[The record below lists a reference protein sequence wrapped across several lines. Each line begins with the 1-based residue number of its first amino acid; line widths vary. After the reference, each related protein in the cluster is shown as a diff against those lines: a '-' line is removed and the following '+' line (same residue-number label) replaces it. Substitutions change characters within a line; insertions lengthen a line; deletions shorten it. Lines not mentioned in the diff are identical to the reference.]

1 MSRSVRVLLVAV
13 AALSATRANAQC
25 SGGAAA
31 RDACR
36 KMVDMVNFLSPQ
48 YAAALA
54 GGNPTQSQSGSLG
67 GLGKVAV
74 DIRSTRVIGAMPN
87 IGDQPF
93 ATTGETKSTYSSPSM
108 LIPALSVDISFGL
121 FRGFDVGSTY
131 VGGVDGLL
139 TATYMSELS
148 NSSVDVALEGSNTN
162 FGFGARL
169 GLMEET
175 ARLPG
180 VALSYVHRDMPRDS
194 IIAGTKAGNGVSLV
208 GGTIMANS
216 MLVTVNSLRLTAGKQ
231 VGRIDLSGG
240 LGQDKYMSS
249 ARVSATVTAIPPIG
263 TQTATGTAAFQ
274 MTRTNLFA
282 GGAFTAGMFKFI
294 GEYGVAT
301 GGTAPSAVND
311 FGSAL
316 NKARSYFTIAA
327 KIAF

>member
-1 MSRSVRVLLVAV
+1 MSRSVRVFLVAV
-13 AALSATRANAQC
+13 AALTATRANAQC

-36 KMVDMVNFLSPQ
+36 KMIDLVNFLSPQ

-87 IGDQPF
+87 IGDQGF
-93 ATTGETKSTYSSPSM
+93 ATTGETKSTYSSPSA
-108 LIPALSVDISFGL
+108 LIPALSVDMAFGL

-180 VALSYVHRDMPRDS
+180 LALSYVHRDMPRDS
-194 IIAGTKAGNGVSLV
+194 IIASSKVGNGVTLV
-208 GGTIMANS
+208 GGTIMANGL
-216 MLVTVNSLRLTAGKQ
+216 LVTVNSLRLTAGKQ
-231 VGRIDLSGG
+231 FGRIDLSGG
-240 LGQDKYMSS
+240 VGQDKYMSS
-249 ARVSATVTAIPPIG
+249 ARVTATVITPPFG
-263 TQTATGTAAFQ
+263 PQTSTGSTSFQ
-274 MTRTNLFA
+274 MTRSNVFV
-282 GGAFTAGMFKFI
+282 GGAFTAGMFKFV
-294 GEYGVAT
+294 GEYGMAT

-316 NKARSYFTIAA
+316 NQARSYFTLAA